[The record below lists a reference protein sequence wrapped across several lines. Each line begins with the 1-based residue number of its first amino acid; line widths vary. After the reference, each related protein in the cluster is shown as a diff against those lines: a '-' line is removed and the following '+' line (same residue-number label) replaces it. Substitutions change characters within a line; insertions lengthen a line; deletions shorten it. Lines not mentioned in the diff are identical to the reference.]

1 MKYIT
6 KVLEIQHALIDKSL
20 KDSTM
25 ESLAFDLDI
34 SRMQLYRYQKDS
46 IMRLDTFYKLV
57 DLTKKSKKNPL
68 SLH

>member
-1 MKYIT
+1 MNYT
-6 KVLEIQHALIDKSL
+6 KKALEIQKAMIQKAL

-25 ESLAFDLDI
+25 EDLANELEI

-46 IMRLDTFYKLV
+46 LMRLDTFYILI
-57 DLTKKSKKNPL
+57 DINKSKKNPL